1 MKKIL
6 ATILLASSAFAAPNT
21 LSLDTQSSV
30 LKWTGKKVTG
40 EHFGTVKVASGN
52 VELADGSLKGGTFE
66 IDMKS
71 IFVKDIE
78 DPKYNKKLTD
88 HLLSEDFFA
97 ALEFPKA
104 QFTINEAKKLGDSKP
119 GEPNY
124 EITGTLNVKGIE
136 NQVTF
141 PAIVEINGKEA
152 SAKATVTLDRTK
164 WNVKYG
170 SGKFFENLGDK
181 LIYDDF
187 TVELDVKAS
196 A

>member
-1 MKKIL
+1 MNKLAIL
-6 ATILLASSAFAAPNT
+6 FLSASAFAAPVS
-21 LSLDTQSSV
+21 LSVDTESSV

-40 EHFGTVKVASGN
+40 EHFGTVKVASGKVN
-52 VELADGSLKGGTFE
+52 LVDGTLKGGTFD
-66 IDMKS
+66 IDMTS
-71 IFVKDIE
+71 ISVIDIK

-88 HLLSEDFFA
+88 HLLSEDFFN

-104 QFTINEAKKLGDSKP
+104 QFEIKEAKRIEGAKD

-124 EITGTLNVKGIE
+124 EITGTLSIKGIE
-136 NQVTF
+136 NDVTF
-141 PAIVEINGKEA
+141 PALVKVNGSEA

-187 TVELDVKAS
+187 TVELDVKAK